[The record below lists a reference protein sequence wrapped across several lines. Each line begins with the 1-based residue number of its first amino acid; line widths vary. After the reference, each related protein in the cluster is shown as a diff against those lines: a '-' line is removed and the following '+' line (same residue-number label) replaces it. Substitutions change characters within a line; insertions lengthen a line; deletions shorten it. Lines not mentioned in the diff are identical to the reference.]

1 MYMAEFMDHL
11 IDVLI
16 RQRNPLGLTYTGS
29 FPYKLLILLRFH
41 RISAELPDGIII
53 KSSHHIKGTVEDI
66 LSPDL
71 HLDIPL
77 ILIVN
82 IRTFQDLCHFCNFL
96 LLPFIRIFDSNTK
109 PRKRILLGNGK
120 ILIGKS
126 HRIDQRI
133 HNRSLT
139 NQTADVFSRVHTIH
153 HRNDHCVIR
162 DHVPD
167 TFAHLSQRIIFYT
180 DKNIILLSHILNWNY
195 PLWLCHDLT
204 LIITVEHQ
212 AFFPDAL
219 CPGATCNH
227 RHVRIRLRQQPSYV
241 TTNTTNS
248 DHCDLFL
255 FCIHIFCFLSCCFSL
270 RIYPPRKKCGY
281 SRSTLTNSMDIHN
294 PHSLPAHCIKYSHTF
309 PESNFQ

>member
-1 MYMAEFMDHL
+1 MAEFMDHR
-11 IDVLI
+11 IDMLI
-16 RQRNPLGLTYTGS
+16 RQRNTLCPTYTGS

-41 RISAELPDGIII
+41 RISAELPDRVII
-53 KSSHHIKGTVEDI
+53 KSSHHIKGTVEDV
-66 LSPDL
+66 LSPYL

-120 ILIGKS
+120 SSLAKD

-133 HNRSLT
+133 HNSSLT

-167 TFAHLSQRIIFYT
+167 TFAHLSQ
-180 DKNIILLSHILNWNY
+180 
-195 PLWLCHDLT
+195 
-204 LIITVEHQ
+204 
-212 AFFPDAL
+212 
-219 CPGATCNH
+219 
-227 RHVRIRLRQQPSYV
+227 
-241 TTNTTNS
+241 
-248 DHCDLFL
+248 
-255 FCIHIFCFLSCCFSL
+255 
-270 RIYPPRKKCGY
+270 
-281 SRSTLTNSMDIHN
+281 
-294 PHSLPAHCIKYSHTF
+294 
-309 PESNFQ
+309 